1 MAAGD
6 GRGEMDSNQS
16 ESQIKP
22 ETLLG
27 ITSAGDALRIH
38 TMHSYIPRETKHI
51 ADYGR
56 GDSQEGG

>member
-1 MAAGD
+1 
-6 GRGEMDSNQS
+6 MDSNQS